1 MSDGNFNRSM
11 LPSNSFQSGVRAG
24 QARMQQFAQEAFKA
38 TLEQHKAL
46 VSPGVAEQLLTT
58 FLQQLKQRGQWD
70 ILFPL
75 DRLVFFPMDVP

>member
-38 TLEQHKAL
+38 TLDQHKAL
-46 VSPGVAEQLLTT
+46 VSPDIADQLLTT
-58 FLQQLKQRGQWD
+58 FLQQLKQRG
-70 ILFPL
+70 
-75 DRLVFFPMDVP
+75 

>member
-38 TLEQHKAL
+38 PLEQHKAL

-58 FLQQLKQRGQWD
+58 FLQQLKQRGQ
-70 ILFPL
+70 
-75 DRLVFFPMDVP
+75 

>member
-38 TLEQHKAL
+38 ILDQHKAL
-46 VSPGVAEQLLTT
+46 ISSDVAEQLLTT
-58 FLQQLKQRGQWD
+58 FTQQLKQRG
-70 ILFPL
+70 
-75 DRLVFFPMDVP
+75 